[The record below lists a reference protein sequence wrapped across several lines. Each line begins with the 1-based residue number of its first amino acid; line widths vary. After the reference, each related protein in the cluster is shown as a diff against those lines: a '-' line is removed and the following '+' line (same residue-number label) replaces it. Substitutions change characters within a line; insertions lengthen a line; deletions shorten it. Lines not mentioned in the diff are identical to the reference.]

1 MEAGVATGSPIQVAA
16 GRPSGEVISFEVHA
30 AVLTASEQRLMA
42 EGGIPRSV
50 LSEFTEPLLAT

>member
-1 MEAGVATGSPIQVAA
+1 LEEGVASGSAIQVIAR
-16 GRPSGEVISFEVHA
+16 RPSGEEIPFEVFA

-50 LSEFTEPLLAT
+50 LSEFTEPQLAT